1 MHKVKKN
8 LKEIKHKYMSLRLIS
23 CNIEMIHRI
32 KAVISFADVVYMMTG
47 IGLGADP
54 TCGH

>member
-1 MHKVKKN
+1 
-8 LKEIKHKYMSLRLIS
+8 MSLRLIS
-23 CNIEMIHRI
+23 RNIEMIHRI